1 MYSYLSLNCWKANAM
16 KINKVVIAEP
26 SPIVSAGLLR
36 FFEELNQIHVVS
48 VVDNLD
54 DLNDKMV
61 VHTPDILIV
70 NPLVVGYTNNNL
82 IRQITQNYP
91 ETICVALV
99 TTFIDKNFLRFF
111 REVIELSDNKQKVAN
126 KIFNLINNNDD
137 SSSQNDSVDLSNRE
151 IDVLICVAKGMTNK
165 DISDML
171 NISVHT
177 VITHRKNIVKK
188 TGIKSVSGLTVYA
201 LLNNL
206 VEESEI
212 YE

>member
-1 MYSYLSLNCWKANAM
+1 M
-16 KINKVVIAEP
+16 KISKILIAET
-26 SPIVSAGLLR
+26 SPIISAGLTS
-36 FFEELNQIHVVS
+36 FFEDMNQIMVVS
-48 VVDNLD
+48 VVDNIE
-54 DLNDKMV
+54 DLQDKII
-61 VHTPDILIV
+61 VHNPDVLII
-70 NPLVVGYTNNNL
+70 NPMMLGYTIGNFF
-82 IRQITQNYP
+82 RQMSQNYP
-91 ETICVALV
+91 NINRVALV
-99 TTFIDKNFLRFF
+99 TSYVDKNILKYFK
-111 REVIELSDNKQKVAN
+111 EIIELNDNKQKVIS
-126 KIFNLINNNDD
+126 KILNLLNNNDETA
-137 SSSQNDSVDLSNRE
+137 SQNESVDLSNRE
-151 IDVLICVAKGMTNK
+151 VDVLVCVAKGMTNK

>member
-1 MYSYLSLNCWKANAM
+1 M
-16 KINKVVIAEP
+16 KISKILIVET
-26 SPIVSAGLLR
+26 SPIISGGLIS
-36 FFEELNQIHVVS
+36 FFEDMNQITVVS
-48 VVDNLD
+48 VVDNIE
-54 DLNDKMV
+54 DLQDKII
-61 VHTPDILIV
+61 VHNPDILII
-70 NPLVVGYTNNNL
+70 NPMMLGYTIGNFFK
-82 IRQITQNYP
+82 QMSQNYP
-91 ETICVALV
+91 NVNRVALITSYV
-99 TTFIDKNFLRFF
+99 DRNILKYFKEI
-111 REVIELSDNKQKVAN
+111 IELNDNKQKVIG
-126 KIFNLINNNDD
+126 KILNLLNNNDETA
-137 SSSQNDSVDLSNRE
+137 SQNESVDLSNRE
-151 IDVLICVAKGMTNK
+151 VDVLVCVAKGMTNK